1 MKARTLSEPRV
12 LLDAR
17 WLGRGGPGRATELL
31 LRGLGDRPPP
41 GRWIVWGPETVA
53 PFLWD
58 GSEHHLVTHS
68 PARLWGQGAVRLPA
82 HDRALYLHQ
91 IRPLAG
97 KHAVTLIHDTIP
109 LRYASNAGD
118 RWLKRVY
125 LRSVARRSVAIITVS
140 EFSRHCIERDLRVDR
155 RRISVVRYPVDR
167 ALAERVRRLRADL
180 EPRARIVWVGRYA
193 RHKNLERL
201 IEAFSKTAFADSG
214 GELVLAGIEDASK
227 ARVESAAH
235 GSRATITVL
244 GTIAQDKLDRLYAT
258 SRALVMPS
266 LEEGFGLPAWE
277 AMACGLPVA
286 LADAGSLPEIGT
298 DVAHFFPPTS
308 ISAMA
313 RAIDEAVEAKPGA
326 APAAALGSAPSVE
339 EFAAR
344 VARIV
349 VEAP

>member
-1 MKARTLSEPRV
+1 M
-12 LLDAR
+12 
-17 WLGRGGPGRATELL
+17 
-31 LRGLGDRPPP
+31 
-41 GRWIVWGPETVA
+41 WGPDGVA

-58 GSEHHLVTHS
+58 GAEHHLATQS

-82 HDRALYLHQ
+82 HDRTLYLHQ

-109 LRYASNAGD
+109 LRYASNAAD

-125 LRSVARRSVAIITVS
+125 LRSVARRSAAIITVS
-140 EFSRHCIERDLRVDR
+140 EFSKHCIERDLRVDPH
-155 RRISVVRYPVDR
+155 RISVVRYPVDR
-167 ALAERVRRLRADL
+167 ALADRVRRLRSDL
-180 EPRARIVWVGRYA
+180 EPRARVLWVGRYA

-201 IEAFSKTAFADSG
+201 IEAFSKTAFADNG
-214 GELVLAGIEDASK
+214 GELVLAGTQDDAK

-244 GTIAQDKLDRLYAT
+244 GSIPQDELDRLYAT

-286 LADAGSLPEIGT
+286 LADAGSLAEVGAN
-298 DVAHFFPPTS
+298 VAHFFPPTS
-308 ISAMA
+308 IAAMA
-313 RAIDEAVEAKPGA
+313 RAIDEAVDAKPGA
-326 APAAALGSAPSVE
+326 GLPPALESAPSVE
-339 EFAAR
+339 DFAAR
-344 VARIV
+344 IARIV
-349 VEAP
+349 AEAP